1 MITFIIPSLNR
12 PTLKRTIDSLLKQTN
27 PNWKC
32 IIIYDGVDGTQFDD
46 ERIET
51 IKIEKVG
58 VIGGVNGQSGR
69 VRNVGIK
76 MSKTLWIG
84 FLDDDDSINSNYVD
98 DLLKK
103 YSNYDFVIWR
113 MKYTNGKIIPSIN
126 NDSLDFGNVGI
137 SFCFKNIFDNLLFDN
152 NRIGEDYDM
161 ITKLKN
167 LSSNFIITPE
177 IYYYIRH

>member
-12 PTLKRTIDSLLKQTN
+12 PTLKRSIDSLINQTN

-32 IIIYDGVDGTQFDD
+32 IIVYDGVDGVQFDD

-76 MSKTLWIG
+76 MSKTLWVG
-84 FLDDDDSINSNYVD
+84 FLDDDDSVNSNYVD

-126 NDSLDFGNVGI
+126 NDNLDFGNVGI
-137 SFCFKNIFDNLLFDN
+137 SFCFKNVFNDLLFDN

-161 ITKLKN
+161 VSKLKKIT
-167 LSSNFIITPE
+167 SNYIITPE
-177 IYYYIRH
+177 IYYNVRH